1 MTVDSTCASSSTSMS
16 EETPLL
22 ANESGAPLQDD
33 GEPKW
38 TSAQLKQMYKRS
50 AILPALYIGAF
61 LCSIDGTIV
70 ASTLNRVG
78 ADLNESDNVAWVATA
93 YLLTN
98 CAFQPLYGKLSD
110 VFGRKTMLLFASFFF
125 GLGNLICGYAPD
137 FNWLIVGRAITGVG
151 GGGLAA
157 MSSIIVSDIV
167 TIEERGIFQG
177 YANINF
183 GLGAMLGAPVGGLI
197 ADHLGWRYMF
207 SLQVPFVVLSSFL
220 VFRYVNIKP
229 KKLKVS
235 NASTLERIDVFGSI
249 SIVCFLTLLLLVI
262 NMQTDTRTL
271 SNSGTLQMMSLAS
284 AIFLAVFLYVEIK
297 IAPEPIMTKAV
308 FGHLKP
314 TLLTTSV
321 FFTTITQFSVIYYTP
336 VFLQVVFLESA
347 AQAGVR
353 LIPLSI
359 GVSSGSVITGQLLK
373 KNTKERYPRV
383 FLAGLTT
390 VGISCFVLSR
400 LINSS
405 TPHEATP
412 LANVLKSHGISLE
425 LVMAVNLAFQGL
437 AQGLILVSTLIGL
450 CCQTGAAD
458 SASSIG
464 VIYLFRS
471 LGSVLGVNGVAHILQ
486 SRLRSELPGIISD
499 PELQLKVRKNVEFIN
514 HLAPE
519 IQIDIRNVYKHA
531 LAYVFSSCSFIA
543 FIAFSMGFIVWWHS
557 RRTEN

>member
-1 MTVDSTCASSSTSMS
+1 MTVASTCDSSSSSMS

-22 ANESGAPLQDD
+22 ANEAGATAATDN
-33 GEPKW
+33 GEPIW
-38 TSAQLKQMYKRS
+38 TSAQLKQMYTRS

-110 VFGRKTMLLFASFFF
+110 VFGRKQMLLFASFFF
-125 GLGNLICGYAPD
+125 GIGNLICGYAPD
-137 FNWLIVGRAITGVG
+137 FNWLIIGRAITGVG

-207 SLQVPFVVLSSFL
+207 SLQVPFVVLSSYL

-229 KKLKVS
+229 KKQVVS
-235 NASTLERIDVFGSI
+235 NVSTLERIDIFGSI

-262 NMQTDTRTL
+262 NMQDDTRTF
-271 SNSGTLQMMSLAS
+271 SNSTTLQLMALAS
-284 AIFLAVFLYVEIK
+284 ALFLAVFLYVEMK

-321 FFTTITQFSVIYYTP
+321 FFTTVTQFSVIYYTP

-347 AQAGVR
+347 AQAGIR

-359 GVSSGSVITGQLLK
+359 GVSSGSVISGHLLK
-373 KNTKERYPRV
+373 KNTLERYPRV
-383 FLAGLTT
+383 FLTGLTT
-390 VGISCFVLSR
+390 VALSCFILSR

-412 LANVLKSHGISLE
+412 LAAALASHG
-425 LVMAVNLAFQGL
+425 VNLEVAMAFNLALQGL

-450 CCQTGAAD
+450 CCHTGAAD

-486 SRLRSELPGIISD
+486 SRLRSELPGILAD

-519 IQIDIRNVYKHA
+519 IQIQIRNVYKHA
-531 LAYVFSSCSFIA
+531 LGFVFSSCSFIA
-543 FIAFSMGFIVWWHS
+543 FIAFVMGFTVWLHS
-557 RRTEN
+557 RRSN

>member
-1 MTVDSTCASSSTSMS
+1 
-16 EETPLL
+16 
-22 ANESGAPLQDD
+22 
-33 GEPKW
+33 
-38 TSAQLKQMYKRS
+38 MYKRS

-373 KNTKERYPRV
+373 KNTKERYPR
-383 FLAGLTT
+383 
-390 VGISCFVLSR
+390 
-400 LINSS
+400 
-405 TPHEATP
+405 ATP

>member
-1 MTVDSTCASSSTSMS
+1 MTVESPCASSSTSMS

-22 ANESGAPLQDD
+22 ANENGAVAND

-110 VFGRKTMLLFASFFF
+110 VFGRKQMLLFASFFF
-125 GLGNLICGYAPD
+125 GLGNLMCGYAAD
-137 FNWLIVGRAITGVG
+137 FNWLIAGRAITGVG

-207 SLQVPFVVLSSFL
+207 SLQVPFVLLSSFL

-229 KKLKVS
+229 KKQVVS
-235 NASTLERIDVFGSI
+235 NVSTLERIDLFGSI

-262 NMQTDTRTL
+262 NMQDDTRSL
-271 SNSGTLQMMSLAS
+271 SSDPTLQIMSVAS
-284 AIFLAVFLYVEIK
+284 AIFLAIFLYVEMK

-308 FGHLKP
+308 FGHLRP

-359 GVSSGSVITGQLLK
+359 GVSSGSVIAGHILK
-373 KNTKERYPRV
+373 KNTTQRYPRV
-383 FLAGLTT
+383 FLTGLTI
-390 VGISCFVLSR
+390 VGLSCCVLSR

-405 TPHEATP
+405 TPHEFTALAAT
-412 LANVLKSHGISLE
+412 LAHHGVSLE
-425 LVMAVNLAFQGL
+425 LVLAVNLAFQGL
-437 AQGLILVSTLIGL
+437 AQGFILVSTLIGL

-486 SRLRSELPGIISD
+486 SRLRAELPDILAD

-514 HLAPE
+514 HLAPA
-519 IQIDIRNVYKHA
+519 IQIEIRNVYKHA
-531 LAYVFSSCSFIA
+531 LSFVFSSCSFIT
-543 FIAFSMGFIVWWHS
+543 FIAFTMGFVVYLHS
-557 RRTEN
+557 RSERQ